1 MSQQPAR
8 VTVVSELAEPDWHPT
23 IEHHGM
29 SYVRAN
35 ELVDALIAET
45 LAPVMRIVCDYV
57 IESNDVGGLDCND
70 LADRLRAAGYPLPD
84 DEDADEA
91 ASLTDP

>member
-8 VTVVSELAEPDWHPT
+8 VLVVSDLAEPDWNPT
-23 IEHHGM
+23 IESHGM

-35 ELVDALIAET
+35 ELVDAVIAEA

-57 IESNDVGGLDCND
+57 IESNDVGGIDCND
-70 LADRLRAAGYPLPD
+70 LADRLRTAGYPLPD
-84 DEDADEA
+84 DEAEEQ
-91 ASLTDP
+91 PC